1 VDKDKW
7 EAAWEIAFAAGTL
20 DELLIALVVRDL
32 VHGASFDV
40 EAEADGTELALDFF
54 AGDELD
60 GETYQLLLSAEVAG
74 DEKPE
79 MVRDFTEQML
89 EQMIDEAEGLVEQ
102 KTSLGL
108 RSLEG
113 LVFRAVPEDEERW
126 DFVVPDWLA
135 PDGAEVPFGF
145 RSYLVDGDEAWP
157 PDEALDEHGR
167 VILVPFA
174 GAAHLFGIPA
184 PAEPEDEEDPNILP
198 VHQ

>member
-1 VDKDKW
+1 MDKW

-20 DELLIALVVRDL
+20 EEQLIALVVRDL

-40 EAEADGTELALDFF
+40 EAEADGTELALDFL

-60 GETYQLLLSAEVAG
+60 GETYHLLVSAEIAG
-74 DEKPE
+74 EEKPE
-79 MVRDFTEQML
+79 MVREFTEQML
-89 EQMIDEAEGLVEQ
+89 EQMIDESEELVER
-102 KTSLGL
+102 KTDLGSRPL
-108 RSLEG
+108 DE

-145 RSYLVDGDEAWP
+145 RSYIVDGDEAWP
-157 PDEALDEHGR
+157 SDGALDEHGR
-167 VILVPFA
+167 VILAPFA
-174 GAAHLFGIPA
+174 GTAYLFGIPA
-184 PAEPEDEEDPNILP
+184 PTEPEDEEDPNILP

>member
-1 VDKDKW
+1 MDKW

-20 DELLIALVVRDL
+20 EELLIALVVRDL

-60 GETYQLLLSAEVAG
+60 GESYHLLLSAEIG
-74 DEKPE
+74 GEEKPE
-79 MVRDFTEQML
+79 MVREFTEQML
-89 EQMIDEAEGLVEQ
+89 EQMIDESEELVER
-102 KTSLGL
+102 KTELGS
-108 RSLEG
+108 RSLDE

-126 DFVVPDWLA
+126 DLVIPDWLA

-145 RSYLVDGDEAWP
+145 RSYVVDGDEAWP
-157 PDEALDEHGR
+157 SDGALDEYGR

-174 GAAHLFGIPA
+174 GTAHLFGIPA

>member
-1 VDKDKW
+1 VDKW

-20 DELLIALVVRDL
+20 EELLIALVVRDL

-60 GETYQLLLSAEVAG
+60 GESYHLLLSAEIG
-74 DEKPE
+74 GEEKPE
-79 MVRDFTEQML
+79 MVREFTEQML
-89 EQMIDEAEGLVEQ
+89 EQMIDESEELVER
-102 KTSLGL
+102 KTELGS
-108 RSLEG
+108 RSLDE

-126 DFVVPDWLA
+126 DLVIPDWLA

-145 RSYLVDGDEAWP
+145 RSYVVDGDEAWP
-157 PDEALDEHGR
+157 SDGALDEYGR

-174 GAAHLFGIPA
+174 GTAHLFGIPA
-184 PAEPEDEEDPNILP
+184 PAEPEDEEDPNVLP

>member
-1 VDKDKW
+1 VDKW

-20 DELLIALVVRDL
+20 EELLIALVVRDL

-60 GETYQLLLSAEVAG
+60 GESYHLLLSAEIG
-74 DEKPE
+74 GEEKPE
-79 MVRDFTEQML
+79 MVREFTEQML
-89 EQMIDEAEGLVEQ
+89 EQMIDESEELVER
-102 KTSLGL
+102 KTELGS
-108 RSLEG
+108 RSLDE

-126 DFVVPDWLA
+126 DLVIPDWLA

-145 RSYLVDGDEAWP
+145 RSYVVDGDEAWP
-157 PDEALDEHGR
+157 SDGALDEYGR

-198 VHQ
+198 VRQ